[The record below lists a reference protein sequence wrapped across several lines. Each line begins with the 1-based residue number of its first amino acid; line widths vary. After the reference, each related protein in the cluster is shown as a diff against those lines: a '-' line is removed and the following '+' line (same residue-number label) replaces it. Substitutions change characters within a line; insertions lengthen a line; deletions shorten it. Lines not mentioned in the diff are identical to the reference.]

1 MYRKKRIKNTYARL
15 ANRGYNP
22 SIWTNGFQNAIQ
34 KADILARKGWSVNT
48 DQGALT
54 TKQAEAM
61 AKEAER
67 KGFETR
73 LIPIA
78 QMDGSVAQFVA
89 TKPKSTFQTSSTPTV
104 TTPAG
109 SFTAEQI
116 EGSFLREFWSPAE
129 QPTETDNGYT
139 LNPATTM
146 GFARR
151 DADPK
156 SAKDL
161 VAKGRRLLQDPKA
174 AIRGEFDREA
184 VVAIYNA
191 YKKMGKK
198 SVSFGPAGQET
209 AADAKNIHKGI
220 RALQGGREDTKIRIA
235 SEGKDGVVYLAN
247 PEGDMAILAPIVSD
261 DPSTK
266 DPNTISYNEAIAAV
280 RKP

>member
-1 MYRKKRIKNTYARL
+1 M
-15 ANRGYNP
+15 
-22 SIWTNGFQNAIQ
+22 WTNGFQGAIQ
-34 KADILARKGWSVNT
+34 KADALAKQGWVVDT
-48 DQGALT
+48 DRGALT

-61 AKEAER
+61 AKEAEK
-67 KGFETR
+67 KGFETQ
-73 LIPIA
+73 LLPIA
-78 QMDGSVAQFVA
+78 QLDGGVAQFVA
-89 TKPKSTFQTSSTPTV
+89 TKPKLVDPASSSPTAATS
-104 TTPAG
+104 AG
-109 SFTAEQI
+109 SLTADQI
-116 EGSFLREFWSPAE
+116 EGNFLREFWSPAE
-129 QPTETDNGYT
+129 QPTEMDNGYT

-174 AIRGEFDREA
+174 AIREEFDREA

-191 YKKMGKK
+191 YKNMGKK
-198 SVSFGPAGQET
+198 FVAFGPTGQET
-209 AADAKNIHKGI
+209 AADAKNILKGI

>member
-109 SFTAEQI
+109 SLTAEQI
-116 EGSFLREFWSPAE
+116 EGSFLREFWSPPE

-161 VAKGRRLLQDPKA
+161 VAKGRRLLQDP
-174 AIRGEFDREA
+174 
-184 VVAIYNA
+184 
-191 YKKMGKK
+191 
-198 SVSFGPAGQET
+198 
-209 AADAKNIHKGI
+209 
-220 RALQGGREDTKIRIA
+220 
-235 SEGKDGVVYLAN
+235 
-247 PEGDMAILAPIVSD
+247 
-261 DPSTK
+261 
-266 DPNTISYNEAIAAV
+266 
-280 RKP
+280 

>member
-1 MYRKKRIKNTYARL
+1 MYRKLTRKTTYARL
-15 ANRGYNP
+15 ANHGYNP

-34 KADILARKGWSVNT
+34 KADALAKKGWVVDT

-54 TKQAEAM
+54 TKQAEVM
-61 AKEAER
+61 VKEAER
-67 KGFETR
+67 KGFETQ
-73 LIPIA
+73 LINIA
-78 QMDGSVAQFVA
+78 QMDGGVAQFVA
-89 TKPKSTFQTSSTPTV
+89 TKPKPAVPTSSTPTQ
-104 TTPAG
+104 AG
-109 SFTAEQI
+109 SLTAEQI

-146 GFARR
+146 GFVRR

-174 AIRGEFDREA
+174 AIRGELDREA
-184 VVAIYNA
+184 VIAIHNA

-247 PEGDMAILAPIVSD
+247 PEGDMAVLAPVVSD
-261 DPSTK
+261 DPSTR
-266 DPNTISYNEAIAAV
+266 DPDMISYNEAIAAV